1 VKNLRS
7 GFKCYSSIRR
17 LAALILRPDT
27 NLFWSECINFGKT
40 TFNLSARIVA
50 IRNLSL
56 MPWIFQRTW
65 YYYFVK
71 QLREGC
77 RIAEEKPIYKNSSD
91 KKYYSCVGWIKY
103 KNSSDKKYYSFVG
116 WIKYKISSDKKY
128 YSCVGWIKYKIS
140 SDKKYYSCV
149 GWIKYKIS
157 SDKKYYSCV
166 EWIKYKNSSDK

>member
-1 VKNLRS
+1 MHIWTHSLNCSPKLNLLNTWSTHSHSTRS
-7 GFKCYSSIRR
+7 KAFCWSKHIMIPSSSSRSVYSIMSCIRR
-17 LAALILRPDT
+17 LAALILRPFT

-77 RIAEEKPIYKNSSD
+77 RIAEEKPIYNQYVKTFPKQSIDFVFVENSR
-91 KKYYSCVGWIKY
+91 IKIFL
-103 KNSSDKKYYSFVG
+103 NRSVFP
-116 WIKYKISSDKKY
+116 IKPYT
-128 YSCVGWIKYKIS
+128 
-140 SDKKYYSCV
+140 
-149 GWIKYKIS
+149 
-157 SDKKYYSCV
+157 
-166 EWIKYKNSSDK
+166 